1 MVIEAIADDLSIFF
15 PYPGTEFY
23 EMCVKNNWLKV
34 RDWTKFD
41 GSYHSVIEYP
51 NLSKETIENFILDIK
66 RTRTISTTNG
76 YRKAIKA
83 YLEFL
88 NKDIIIPK
96 QFKDIQKLPDS
107 ISPEFFEQEIIPILE
122 CLSQNPLKDKT
133 ILYFLFYTGVRQSE
147 MLTINRKDINL
158 TTRTVKIYEEKKDK
172 EKLTYFPK
180 KITKLIELYFS
191 VEPEEENA
199 FNLKKHTINAIFRK
213 LKPHFKDIKLRPHL
227 FRHSIATYH
236 LKQGRDITFL
246 QKFLGHTNIQSTQRY
261 LDVNDK
267 FMKEQYDKSFSRKK

>member
-1 MVIEAIADDLSIFF
+1 MDKLKDFKKHLELKGYAKETIANYFKLVRKFLETVK
-15 PYPGTEFY
+15 TE
-23 EMCVKNNWLKV
+23 
-34 RDWTKFD
+34 D
-41 GSYHSVIEYP
+41 I
-51 NLSKETIENFILDIK
+51 SKETIEDFILDIK

-107 ISPEFFEQEIIPILE
+107 ISPEFFEQEIIPLVE

-147 MLTINRKDINL
+147 MLTIKRKDIDL

-180 KITKLIELYFS
+180 KITKLVELYFS

-199 FNLKKHTINAIFRK
+199 FNLKKHTINDIFRK
-213 LKPHFKDIKLRPHL
+213 LKPHFKDIKLRPHI

-267 FMKEQYDKSFSRKK
+267 FMKEQYDKSFKKEK